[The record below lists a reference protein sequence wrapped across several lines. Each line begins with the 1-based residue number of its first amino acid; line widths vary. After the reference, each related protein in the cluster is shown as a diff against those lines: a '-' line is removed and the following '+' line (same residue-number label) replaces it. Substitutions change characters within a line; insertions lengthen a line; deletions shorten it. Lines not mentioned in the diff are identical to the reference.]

1 MKDLGIGAHGEG
13 RATQRRAGTV
23 TVELAM
29 VLPLLLVL
37 LFGIIEFGWLAQDRA
52 ELGQV
57 AREGARIAAV
67 GGTPDRITAA
77 IYANTTTV
85 VDAELVVTYRY
96 RSWDSASGTWG
107 GWSTLGANGDQNT
120 ALRGDQIQI
129 VLEYP
134 HKLLVPG
141 FMGPIMGADE
151 DGRVKVSANSVMMRE

>member
-1 MKDLGIGAHGEG
+1 MNAQGNEDWGKDADGV
-13 RATQRRAGTV
+13 RRAGTV

-29 VLPLLLVL
+29 VLPLLLLL

-85 VDAELVVTYRY
+85 TDAELTVVYRY
-96 RSWDSASGTWG
+96 RTWDSSGSSWG
-107 GWSTLGANGDQNT
+107 GWSTLGADGDQNT
-120 ALRGDQIQI
+120 AQRGDQIQI
-129 VLEYP
+129 KLEYP

-141 FMGPIMGADE
+141 LMGPVMGADE
-151 DGRVKVSANSVMMRE
+151 NGRVNVSANSVMMRE

>member
-1 MKDLGIGAHGEG
+1 MRAQGSGGSEEDRNGA
-13 RATQRRAGTV
+13 RRAGTV

-29 VLPLLLVL
+29 VLPLLLIL

-77 IYANTTTV
+77 IHGNTTTV
-85 VDAELVVTYRY
+85 TDAELTLVYRY
-96 RSWDSASGTWG
+96 RTWDAGSSSWG
-107 GWSTLGANGDQNT
+107 GWATLGTDGEQNN
-120 ALRGDQIQI
+120 AQRGDQIQI
-129 VLEYP
+129 KLEYP

-141 FMGPIMGADE
+141 LMGPIMGADE
-151 DGRVKVSANSVMMRE
+151 NGRVNVSANSVMMRE